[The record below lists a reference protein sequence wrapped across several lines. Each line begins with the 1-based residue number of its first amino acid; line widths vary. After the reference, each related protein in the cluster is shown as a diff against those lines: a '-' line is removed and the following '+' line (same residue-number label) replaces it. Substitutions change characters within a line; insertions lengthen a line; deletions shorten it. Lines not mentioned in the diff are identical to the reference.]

1 MIEIAAF
8 TVATIAGI
16 WSIFAFRTG
25 REVGYRKG
33 HNTGHLKGI
42 MEWEKRLNRS
52 HEQFITLS
60 ELYDEM
66 EARQDRLLTQMEEMQ
81 NYGVQ
86 DVIATI
92 DKAVAILNEPCDDEE
107 VEDGMSG
114 LWD

>member
-1 MIEIAAF
+1 MIETAAF
-8 TVATIAGI
+8 TVAAITGI

-25 REVGYRKG
+25 YRKG
-33 HNTGHLKGI
+33 HNTGYLKGV
-42 MEWEKRLNRS
+42 MEWEKRLDRS

-60 ELYDEM
+60 ELYDKM

-81 NYGVQ
+81 NDGVQ

-107 VEDGMSG
+107 VEI
-114 LWD
+114 